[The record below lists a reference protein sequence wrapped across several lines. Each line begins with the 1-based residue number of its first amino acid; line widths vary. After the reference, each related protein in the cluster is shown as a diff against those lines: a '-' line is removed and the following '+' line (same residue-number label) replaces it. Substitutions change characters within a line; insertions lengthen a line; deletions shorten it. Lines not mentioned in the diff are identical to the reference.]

1 MSEEVGSAEGGL
13 EDFLNSGDRS
23 LEVLFGSQSGN
34 AEGLA
39 SKIAKIA
46 KSYGLQGSVHDMDGF
61 DFNSLSSKKSCLLY
75 TSDAADE

>member
-1 MSEEVGSAEGGL
+1 MSEDVGSAEGGL

-46 KSYGLQGSVHDMDGF
+46 KSYGLQGNVHDMDAV
-61 DFNSLSSKKSCLLY
+61 SYTHLTLPTILLV
-75 TSDAADE
+75 